1 MASSKFFG
9 RVVKMLKMGKLYPN
23 ISIINGPSS
32 NPEVI
37 IDGKKYLTFCSN
49 NYLGLADNQEIKNIV
64 IDGIKKYGVGSGST
78 RLLSGT
84 LDVQVEFENKL
95 AEFYGFA
102 DSITFSSGFLAS
114 VGVVRMLVDP
124 FPYFKIPFDNK
135 EGVII
140 SDELNHASIIDA
152 VRLSHAER
160 VIYKHNNM
168 KDLERL
174 LSENKKKK
182 KLIITDAVFSMDGD
196 LADLKSIAKLAKE
209 YNALIYIDDAHG
221 TGVLGPHGEG
231 TAHHLGIE
239 KEIDVIMGSF
249 TKAWGSIGGFIVTKE
264 KDLADYLRVTARSYI
279 FSDPI
284 LPSVVSGLIKAFE
297 IIKNGDELRRKTLD
311 NAKYL
316 RTELKKMGFEV
327 LGETMPI
334 VPPLLHSEKNAIKFS
349 QKLLEAG
356 ILAPAVR
363 RPAVHEGRERL
374 RLTTMSTHTKPQIDI
389 LLENMKKIGR
399 ELKII

>member
-1 MASSKFFG
+1 MTSDYFSKI
-9 RVVKMLKMGKLYPN
+9 VNLLKKQKLYPE
-23 ISIINGPSS
+23 IKTITGPSS
-32 NPEVI
+32 NPEII

-64 IDGIKKYGVGSGST
+64 IEGVKKYGVGSGST

-84 LDVQVEFENKL
+84 LDVQVEFERKL

-152 VRLSHAER
+152 VRLSHAQR
-160 VIYKHNNM
+160 VIYKHNDM

-196 LADLKSIAKLAKE
+196 FADLKNIVKLANE
-209 YNALIYIDDAHG
+209 YEALIYIDDAHG
-221 TGVLGPHGEG
+221 TGVLGSHGEG
-231 TAHHLGIE
+231 TAHHLGVK

-249 TKAWGSIGGFIVTKE
+249 TKAWGSIGGFTVIKSQ
-264 KDLADYLRVTARSYI
+264 DLSDYLRVTARSYI

-284 LPSVVSGLIKAFE
+284 LPSVVAGLIKALE
-297 IIKNGDELRRKTLD
+297 IIRNGDDLRSETLE

-316 RTELKKMGFEV
+316 REELKKMGFEV

-349 QKLLEAG
+349 QKLLDAG

-363 RPAVHEGRERL
+363 RPAVPEGKERL
-374 RLTTMSTHTKPQIDI
+374 RLTTMATHTKDQIDY
-389 LLENMKKIGR
+389 LLENMEKIGK
-399 ELKII
+399 ELRII